1 MKLTTKGRSKD
12 ICDFR
17 VGDTA
22 EISWL
27 VTDKEI
33 AAFAELSGDHN
44 PLHIDK
50 SFANSVG
57 FKDCVVHGYLLGS
70 KLSALLGMHLPGKR
84 CLIVE
89 QKLAYPQPAYVGDTL
104 NYRVNVINI
113 NASMRVIEL
122 KVSVTKS
129 NKDPDQRNT
138 VARGKVICKILS

>member
-1 MKLTTKGRSKD
+1 MIAKAGNKD
-12 ICDFR
+12 ICDFKI
-17 VGDTA
+17 GDTA
-22 EISWL
+22 EITWL

-33 AAFAELSGDHN
+33 ADFAELSGDHN

-50 SFANSVG
+50 IFANSAG
-57 FKDCVVHGYLLGS
+57 FKDCVVHGFLLGS

-89 QKLAYPQPAYVGDTL
+89 QKLAYPEPAYVGDTL

-113 NASMRVIEL
+113 NVSIRVIEL
-122 KVSVTKS
+122 KVSVTKF
-129 NKDPDQRNT
+129 NTDPNQRKT